1 MIVLTLLLACGG
13 MEDSASA
20 TSCPTEAPPTWNT
33 FGHGFVTTYC
43 LACHSEGNT
52 NRRYGAPEG
61 MDFDTEAQ
69 VRLYAE
75 RLRVRVIEEETM
87 PVGGGVYADDLVGF
101 ERYLNCI
108 SP

>member
-1 MIVLTLLLACGG
+1 MVLTLLWACGG
-13 MEDSASA
+13 LEDSAA
-20 TSCPTEAPPTWNT
+20 FGSCPTERPPTWNT

-52 NRRYGAPEG
+52 DRRYGAPDG
-61 MDFDTEAQ
+61 MDFDTEEQ

-87 PVGGGVYADDLVGF
+87 PVGGGVYADDLLVF
-101 ERYLNCI
+101 EHYLNCI
-108 SP
+108 AP